1 MKLELAELLKGVE
14 GKKINTLIG
23 FDGFVDEVVHVVDK
37 RYGPNPG
44 DFERVLTIEAYAKRL
59 VAGAGLSTNVEIV
72 PLTRKLGGNGPI
84 YALGLKKYGINLTY
98 IGCTGVEALNPVFHE
113 MAEDSVV
120 IGIAEPGQTDAMEFD
135 DGKIIRS
142 KLASLNS
149 ANWESI
155 ASKIG
160 VDGLAQMMD
169 DAELISFNNWALLNQ
184 MSDIWKHILADVIPK
199 MKADASKK
207 TMFFDLCD
215 PEKRLNEEILEAM
228 ELIQRFKAAGF
239 RVALGLNRKE
249 TCEIAEITG
258 KEIPDYKAIP
268 LRELTEYLADYL
280 KLDCLVVHPTECAAC
295 VADGKYYEVAGPYCQ
310 KPKLTTGA
318 GDNFNAGFVYGYV
331 NGFAPDMCL
340 LLGTASSGFYVRK
353 ARSGDSKEIQ
363 AFLKDWDA
371 GRLD

>member
-59 VAGAGLSTNVEIV
+59 AAGAGLSTNVEIV

-160 VDGLAQMMD
+160 VDRLAQMMD

-199 MKADASKK
+199 MKADISTK

-258 KEIPDYKAIP
+258 KI
-268 LRELTEYLADYL
+268 
-280 KLDCLVVHPTECAAC
+280 
-295 VADGKYYEVAGPYCQ
+295 
-310 KPKLTTGA
+310 
-318 GDNFNAGFVYGYV
+318 
-331 NGFAPDMCL
+331 
-340 LLGTASSGFYVRK
+340 
-353 ARSGDSKEIQ
+353 
-363 AFLKDWDA
+363 
-371 GRLD
+371 GRAHV

>member
-1 MKLELAELLKGVE
+1 MKLELVKLLQGVE

-37 RYGPNPG
+37 RHGPN
-44 DFERVLTIEAYAKRL
+44 DFERVLTIEAYGKRIL
-59 VAGAGLSTNVEIV
+59 QGAGLSTNVEIV

-98 IGCTGVEALNPVFHE
+98 IGCTGEEAIDPVFHE
-113 MAEDSVV
+113 MAEGSEV
-120 IGIAEPGQTDAMEFD
+120 IGIANPGQTDAMEFD

-142 KLASLNS
+142 KLASLNN

-155 ASKIG
+155 TSKIG
-160 VDGLAQMMD
+160 VERLAQMMD
-169 DAELISFNNWALLNQ
+169 NAELISFNNWSMLNQ
-184 MSDIWKHILADVIPK
+184 MSDIWKHILGEVVPK
-199 MKADASKK
+199 MTADTSKK

-215 PEKRLNEEILEAM
+215 PEKRLPKDIMEAM
-228 ELIQRFKAAGF
+228 ELIQQFKAAGF
-239 RVALGLNRKE
+239 KVSLGLNRKE
-249 TCEIAEITG
+249 TCEIAEIIG

-268 LRELTEYLADYL
+268 LQELTEYVADFL

-295 VADGKYYEVAGPYCQ
+295 VADGKYYEVAGPYCK

-340 LLGTASSGFYVRK
+340 LLGTASSGFYVRQC
-353 ARSGDSKEIQ
+353 RSGDSKEIQ

-371 GRLD
+371 GKLD